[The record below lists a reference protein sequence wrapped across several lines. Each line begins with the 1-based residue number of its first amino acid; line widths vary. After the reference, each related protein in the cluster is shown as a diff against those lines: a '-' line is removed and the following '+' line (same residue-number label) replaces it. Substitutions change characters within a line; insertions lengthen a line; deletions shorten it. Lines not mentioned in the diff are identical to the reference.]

1 MTPTWDKAIALITTL
16 ASALE
21 AWVEIAD
28 AEDLRQSDQDA
39 LIEAEQF
46 LQAAGQDH
54 GYYFYAI
61 SGRLCWDDEDV
72 TLVTLVIK
80 ADDRQAALDEYR
92 DQMMTINGLSTS
104 ELEHLERNGEGLF
117 VNSIVRSVSPIVEV

>member
-1 MTPTWDKAIALITTL
+1 MTPTWDKAIDLIATL

-46 LQAAGQDH
+46 LQSAGQEH

-61 SGRLCWDDEDV
+61 SGRICGDDED
-72 TLVTLVIK
+72 TTLVIK
-80 ADDRQAALDEYR
+80 ADDRQAALGEYR
-92 DQMMTINGLSTS
+92 DQMRDMAGMTEG
-104 ELEHLERNGEGLF
+104 ELEHLEGNGEGLF
-117 VNSIVRSVSPIVEV
+117 VNSIVRSLTPIVEV